1 MKWEDFTDQEME
13 HFSKQEGF
21 FLLLQRG
28 GCSFTTKIHNA
39 QNFGAEAIIISDYKE
54 ENWAEKE
61 AN

>member
-1 MKWEDFTDQEME
+1 ME